1 MSYLCKLEQ
10 TIQDN
15 KSKQQAKNIKLQVS
29 DERLPRQDERV
40 LGSENWAESYTSDDL
55 ALEWDQEQV
64 FDKAT
69 NLANAID

>member
-1 MSYLCKLEQ
+1 M
-10 TIQDN
+10 
-15 KSKQQAKNIKLQVS
+15 QAKNIKLQVS